1 MIDCSTFAERL
12 GSWLLPK
19 GPDSDVVVSS
29 RVRLARNVDGYPFI
43 TRLGAD
49 RAEELCAHL
58 REHLVELALDG
69 ETRWVAIQ
77 DASPVLC
84 LLLQERHLVS
94 RDLAPSSS
102 KRHGLA
108 GRGVAFGP
116 SETVSVMVN
125 EEDHLRIQGMAS
137 GFDLDGA
144 AERSRVV
151 DRWLEE
157 RVSFAHDAEYGYL
170 TCCPTNV
177 GTGMRASV
185 MLHLP
190 ALGLVRAELEK
201 VFTAAQRTNLAVRGL
216 YGEGSRA
223 AGDLYQISNQITLG
237 RAEGQLL
244 DELRQLIPVIVRFER
259 TVRSQLLEEQRAAL
273 RDRVS
278 RSLGMLR
285 AARSMAT
292 DAALAHLSNVRLG
305 HYLGLAD
312 DQDPEELGRL
322 RVQVQKGHVLALSQ
336 KTAEPEVLEANERD
350 RLRAALLRRAF
361 APVG

>member
-1 MIDCSTFAERL
+1 MIDCHPFAERL
-12 GSWLLPK
+12 GSWLIPK

-29 RVRLARNVDGYPFI
+29 RVRLARNVEGYPFI
-43 TRLGAD
+43 TKLAAE
-49 RAEELCAHL
+49 RAEELCADL
-58 REHLVELALDG
+58 REHLVEFAIDG
-69 ETRWVAIQ
+69 ETRWIAIQ

-94 RDLAPSSS
+94 RDLAPSGSE
-102 KRHGLA
+102 RHGLA
-108 GRGVAFGP
+108 GRGVAFGD

-137 GFDLDGA
+137 GFDLDLA
-144 AERSRVV
+144 AERSCKV
-151 DRWLEE
+151 DRWLEG
-157 RVSFAHDAEYGYL
+157 RVPFANDSAYGYL

-190 ALGLVRAELEK
+190 ALGLVRSELEK

-223 AGDLYQISNQITLG
+223 AGDFYQISNQITLG

-244 DELRQLIPVIVRFER
+244 DELRQLVPVIVRFER
-259 TVRSQLLEEQRAAL
+259 TVRKQLLEEQRAAL

-305 HYLGLAD
+305 HYMGLAEAVR
-312 DQDPEELGRL
+312 PEDVGRL
-322 RVQVQKGHVLALSQ
+322 RVQIQKGHVLALSQ
-336 KTAEPEVLEANERD
+336 KTAEPEILEANERD
-350 RLRAALLRRAF
+350 RLRAAFLRRAF
-361 APVG
+361 APRG